1 MLKETHPQ
9 LKNPKNQK
17 NKMNL
22 SKKNEINDANF
33 RLILKMIEK
42 IQVINAKKF
51 FSEKV

>member
-1 MLKETHPQ
+1 MFTQVFNELNETSKWTWAKE
-9 LKNPKNQK
+9 
-17 NKMNL
+17 
-22 SKKNEINDANF
+22 NEINDANF